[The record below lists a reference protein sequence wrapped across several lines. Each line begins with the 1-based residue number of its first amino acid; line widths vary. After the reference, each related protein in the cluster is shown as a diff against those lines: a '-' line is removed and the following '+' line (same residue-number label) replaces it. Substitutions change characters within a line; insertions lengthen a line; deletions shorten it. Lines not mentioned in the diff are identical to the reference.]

1 VIIKIFHL
9 LKTIYKMLL
18 QIWIFLSLVVGMLG
32 RRTAF
37 GFWGTFIFSLFLSPV
52 IIMIYVLISK
62 KSKGSIKT

>member
-1 VIIKIFHL
+1 
-9 LKTIYKMLL
+9 MLF

-62 KSKGSIKT
+62 KSKGSLKA